1 MNRCMECPRKC
12 LVDRSRVTGYCGVL
26 DKIKIARASLHMWEE
41 PCISTSCGSGTIFF
55 SGCNLRCVYCQNYN
69 ISHNGF
75 GMEIDVDRLVE
86 IFFEL
91 KEKGASN
98 INLVTP
104 SHYVSL
110 IREAIVKARSIG
122 FDLPFIYNS
131 SGYDSIDALEKLKG
145 LIDVYLPD
153 FKYIDD
159 NVAYK
164 YSNCKDYV
172 STVIEAIDYMY
183 NDVGRVVFDEYG
195 AIKKG
200 VIVRVL
206 VLPNYVDDSKK
217 IIKYLYSKYK
227 DNIYISIMNQYTP
240 MGNLDKYSEINSKL
254 TISEYNEVVD
264 YAISIGVSNAYIQ
277 EEGTCDESFIPCFDL
292 EGVEKR
298 W

>member
-110 IREAIVKARSIG
+110 IREAIVKARSMG

-240 MGNLDKYSEINSKL
+240 MGNLDKYSEINRKL

-298 W
+298 

>member
-240 MGNLDKYSEINSKL
+240 MGNLDKYSEINRKL

>member
-240 MGNLDKYSEINSKL
+240 MGNLDKYSEINRKL

-298 W
+298 

>member
-26 DKIKIARASLHMWEE
+26 DKIKIARASLHIWEE

-172 STVIEAIDYMY
+172 STVTEAIDYMY

-240 MGNLDKYSEINSKL
+240 MGNLDKYSEINRKL
-254 TISEYNEVVD
+254 TTSEYNEVVD

>member
-1 MNRCMECPRKC
+1 MECPRKC

-26 DKIKIARASLHMWEE
+26 DKIKIARASLHIWEE

-172 STVIEAIDYMY
+172 STVTEAIDYMY

-240 MGNLDKYSEINSKL
+240 MGNLDKYSEINRKL
-254 TISEYNEVVD
+254 TTSEYNEVVD

-298 W
+298 

>member
-1 MNRCMECPRKC
+1 MECPRKC

-240 MGNLDKYSEINSKL
+240 MGNLDKYSEINRKL

-298 W
+298 

>member
-1 MNRCMECPRKC
+1 MECPRKC

-26 DKIKIARASLHMWEE
+26 DKIKIARASLHIWEE

-298 W
+298 

>member
-26 DKIKIARASLHMWEE
+26 DKIKIARASLHIWEE

-298 W
+298 

>member
-240 MGNLDKYSEINSKL
+240 MGNLDKYSEINRKL
-254 TISEYNEVVD
+254 TTSEYNEVVG

-298 W
+298 

>member
-1 MNRCMECPRKC
+1 MECPRKC
-12 LVDRSRVTGYCGVL
+12 LVDRSRVAGYCGVL

-240 MGNLDKYSEINSKL
+240 MGNLDKYSEINRKL

-298 W
+298 

>member
-110 IREAIVKARSIG
+110 IKEAMVKARSIG

-240 MGNLDKYSEINSKL
+240 MGNLDKYSEINRRLLQVNIMRLLIMLLVLVLVMLIFK
-254 TISEYNEVVD
+254 
-264 YAISIGVSNAYIQ
+264 
-277 EEGTCDESFIPCFDL
+277 
-292 EGVEKR
+292 KR
-298 W
+298 GHVMRALYHVLI

>member
-110 IREAIVKARSIG
+110 IREAIVKARSMG

-240 MGNLDKYSEINSKL
+240 MGNLDKYSEINRKL

-264 YAISIGVSNAYIQ
+264 YAVSIGVSNAYIQ

>member
-110 IREAIVKARSIG
+110 IREAIVKARSMG

-240 MGNLDKYSEINSKL
+240 MGNLDKYSEINRKL

>member
-12 LVDRSRVTGYCGVL
+12 LVDRSRVAGYCGVL

-240 MGNLDKYSEINSKL
+240 MGNLDKYSEINRKL

>member
-1 MNRCMECPRKC
+1 MECPRKC

-110 IREAIVKARSIG
+110 IKEAMVKARSIG

-240 MGNLDKYSEINSKL
+240 MGNLDKYSEINRRLLQVNIMRLLIMLLVLVLVMLIFK
-254 TISEYNEVVD
+254 
-264 YAISIGVSNAYIQ
+264 
-277 EEGTCDESFIPCFDL
+277 
-292 EGVEKR
+292 KR
-298 W
+298 GHVMRALYHVLI

>member
-1 MNRCMECPRKC
+1 MECPRKC

-298 W
+298 

>member
-1 MNRCMECPRKC
+1 MECPRKC
-12 LVDRSRVTGYCGVL
+12 LVDRSRVTGYCGVF

-240 MGNLDKYSEINSKL
+240 MGNLDKYSEINRKL

-298 W
+298 

>member
-298 W
+298 

>member
-12 LVDRSRVTGYCGVL
+12 LVDRSRVAGYCGVL

-240 MGNLDKYSEINSKL
+240 MGNLDKYSEINRKL

-298 W
+298 

>member
-1 MNRCMECPRKC
+1 MECPRKC

-75 GMEIDVDRLVE
+75 GIEIDVDRLVE

-110 IREAIVKARSIG
+110 IREAIVKARSMG

-145 LIDVYLPD
+145 LVDVYLPD

-159 NVAYK
+159 NAAYK
-164 YSNCKDYV
+164 YSNCRDYV
-172 STVIEAIDYMY
+172 STVTKAIDYMY
-183 NDVGRVVFDEYG
+183 NDVGMVIFDKYG

-240 MGNLDKYSEINSKL
+240 MGNLDKHSEINRKL

-264 YAISIGVSNAYIQ
+264 YAVSIGVSNAYIQ

-298 W
+298 

>member
-1 MNRCMECPRKC
+1 MECPRKC

-240 MGNLDKYSEINSKL
+240 MGNLDKYSEINKKL
-254 TISEYNEVVD
+254 TTSEYNEVVD

-298 W
+298 

>member
-240 MGNLDKYSEINSKL
+240 MGNLDKYSEINKKL
-254 TISEYNEVVD
+254 TTSEYNEVVD

-277 EEGTCDESFIPCFDL
+277 EERTCDESFIPCFDL